1 LSVSV
6 KSCFAAFIFSCQ
18 PCFFCFLFFFFLSW
32 LLFVFSFLVVAES
45 VGVGVFLQKI
55 WGLLVG
61 HAVLIRDGG
70 GGLW

>member
-1 LSVSV
+1 LQLSFLPVNLVFSVS
-6 KSCFAAFIFSCQ
+6 FS
-18 PCFFCFLFFFFLSW
+18 FFSVLSW

-61 HAVLIRDGG
+61 HAVLICDGG